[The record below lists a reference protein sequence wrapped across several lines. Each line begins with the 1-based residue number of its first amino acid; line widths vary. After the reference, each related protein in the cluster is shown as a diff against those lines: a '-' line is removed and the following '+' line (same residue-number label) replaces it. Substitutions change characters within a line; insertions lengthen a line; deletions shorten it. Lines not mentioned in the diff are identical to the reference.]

1 MNLIDKLLQI
11 DKKKITEKREKTYES
26 GRMQELTGDSK
37 ILIREIDPE
46 RLSELQCS
54 AVDGE
59 TGTADFSKMYGVN
72 LLITTE
78 GVVNPDLRNKDLQQH
93 FGAASP
99 KDLAK
104 LLFKSEVMEIADAIS
119 ELGAP
124 KVNAETIKN

>member
-78 GVVNPDLRNKDLQQH
+78 GVVNPDLRKLQMQFPNWAH
-93 FGAASP
+93 QRLRR
-99 KDLAK
+99 KQ
-104 LLFKSEVMEIADAIS
+104 
-119 ELGAP
+119 
-124 KVNAETIKN
+124 